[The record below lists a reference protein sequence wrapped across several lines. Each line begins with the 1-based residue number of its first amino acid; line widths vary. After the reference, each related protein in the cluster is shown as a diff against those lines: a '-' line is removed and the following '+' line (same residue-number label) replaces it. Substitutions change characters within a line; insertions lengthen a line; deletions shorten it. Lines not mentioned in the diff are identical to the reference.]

1 MLAREGVKGAS
12 LYPALTMD
20 TDYSISY
27 NNCWLSKWAQKKVD
41 GGKGE
46 LAGALPKNISFRY
59 KNNCYIVRNDKM
71 KTFLFKKRKKYHLL

>member
-46 LAGALPKNISFRY
+46 LAEWCLTQEHIIP
-59 KNNCYIVRNDKM
+59 
-71 KTFLFKKRKKYHLL
+71 L